1 MKKILAALAIGVG
14 LLTMTGCATI
24 AAQSGQEEIAVYD
37 ERALLTAEVAYGV
50 ALESIATADA
60 FGLIT
65 PAVAEVI
72 VPKLEAAQAAIDKA
86 RALYDA
92 NRLVEAGSASDSA
105 VLQVA
110 ALLQVLIDVGIVK

>member
-1 MKKILAALAIGVG
+1 MKQILAALALGVG
-14 LLTMTGCATI
+14 FLTMTGCATI
-24 AAQSGQEEIAVYD
+24 AARSGQEQVATYD

-65 PAVAEVI
+65 PEVAQAI
-72 VPKLEAAQAAIDKA
+72 LPKLEVAQAAIERA
-86 RALYDA
+86 RSLYDA
-92 NRLVEAGSASDSA
+92 NLLIEAGSASDSA

-110 ALLQVLIDVGIVK
+110 ALLQVLIDAGIIE

>member
-1 MKKILAALAIGVG
+1 MKKLLAALAIMV
-14 LLTMTGCATI
+14 MPFAVTGCATI
-24 AAQSGQEEIAVYD
+24 AAQSGQEEIATYD

-50 ALESIATADA
+50 ALDSIVAADA

-65 PAVAEVI
+65 PEVAE
-72 VPKLEAAQAAIDKA
+72 KLLPAVEEANAAITKA

-92 NRLVEAGSASDSA
+92 NRLVEAGAASNSA

-110 ALLQVLIDVGIVK
+110 SLLQLLIDAGVVS

>member
-1 MKKILAALAIGVG
+1 MKKLLTALAIV
-14 LLTMTGCATI
+14 LMPLSVTGCATI
-24 AAQSGQEEIAVYD
+24 AAQSGQEEIATYD

-50 ALESIATADA
+50 ALTAIGNADSI
-60 FGLIT
+60 GLIT
-65 PAVAEVI
+65 PEVAATLL
-72 VPKLEAAQAAIDKA
+72 PKVEAAQAAIDKA

-110 ALLQVLIDVGIVK
+110 AVLQLLIDVGILH